1 MIRTLGILLCVL
13 ATGSVFSQSINEKIE
28 ARKIAL
34 ITQKLE
40 LTPEQAERFWPI
52 YREWSERRM
61 DLAREF
67 NEARRDFD
75 PQVASEEETRRMLDM
90 GMRIK
95 EQRLNLERD
104 YSERMRQVITDRQLL
119 NLRRAEEDFKQMLL
133 KRMQERRQQTQQMRE
148 RNNALQEKRRNN

>member
-1 MIRTLGILLCVL
+1 MTLLICFLWAG
-13 ATGSVFSQSINEKIE
+13 ATMAQTTVNEKIE

-52 YREWSERRM
+52 YNEFSQKRREILR
-61 DLAREF
+61 DFNQARQG
-67 NEARRDFD
+67 FD
-75 PQVASEEETRRMLDM
+75 PQSATEEETRRMVDM
-90 GMRIK
+90 GLRVK

-133 KRMQERRQQTQQMRE
+133 KRMRERRQQAQQNRE
-148 RNNALQEKRRNN
+148 RNNALQQRKRNN